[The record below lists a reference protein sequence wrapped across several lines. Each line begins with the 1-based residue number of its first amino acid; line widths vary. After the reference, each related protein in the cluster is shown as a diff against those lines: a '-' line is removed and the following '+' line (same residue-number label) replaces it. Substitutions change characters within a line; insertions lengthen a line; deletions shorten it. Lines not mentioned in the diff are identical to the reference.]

1 MAKLK
6 IAEVILRERRRLEL
20 TQEDLANALTVSP
33 QAVSNW
39 ERGGYPDITLLPRI
53 ANYFKITVDELI
65 GNDQATMD
73 EDMVAFGKKYWSN
86 TCSKSEKL
94 ELAKENGRN

>member
-1 MAKLK
+1 MAELK
-6 IAEVILRERRRLEL
+6 IAEVILRERRKLKL
-20 TQEDLANALTVSP
+20 TQEELANALMVSP

-65 GNDQATMD
+65 GNDAVTMD
-73 EDMVAFGKKYWSN
+73 EDMISFGNK
-86 TCSKSEKL
+86 
-94 ELAKENGRN
+94 